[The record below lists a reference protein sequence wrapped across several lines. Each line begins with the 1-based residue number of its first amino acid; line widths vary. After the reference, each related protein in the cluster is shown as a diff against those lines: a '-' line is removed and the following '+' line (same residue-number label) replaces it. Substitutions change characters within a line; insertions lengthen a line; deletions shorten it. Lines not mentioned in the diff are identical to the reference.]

1 MTEWAFER
9 FRCEP
14 GDDGVL
20 VVTMNRPEKLNAMD
34 QQWFRELTELMGR
47 VGIDGDPTRA
57 VVLTAEGRAFS
68 AGGDID
74 MFHDLNG
81 DPAAVRPHLR
91 RVYDA
96 FHAVERCAVPVIA
109 AVQGLAFGGGT
120 ELCLACDVVL
130 AGESATFSFKE
141 VTVGLTP
148 GYGIVRGPDVLG
160 RHWTRYLA
168 LTGRTIDAAT
178 AARAGLVHEVLP
190 GAGLVPAAR
199 ELAAGIAANSP
210 LAVQVGKAFINRD
223 TGAGYNESVE
233 AVALLFSSAEHA
245 AAVQAFRSRRS

>member
-1 MTEWAFER
+1 MADHAYER
-9 FRCEP
+9 FDCEP
-14 GDDGVL
+14 GNDGVL

-34 QQWFRELTELMGR
+34 QLWFRELTELMGR
-47 VGIDGDPTRA
+47 VGVDGDPTRA
-57 VVLTAEGRAFS
+57 VVLTARGRAFS

-74 MFHDLNG
+74 MFHDLAG
-81 DPAAVRPHLR
+81 DPVAVRPHLR

-96 FHAVERCAVPVIA
+96 FHAVERCAVPVIV

-130 AGESATFSFKE
+130 AGESASFSFKE

-148 GYGIVRGPDVLG
+148 GYGIVRGPEVLG
-160 RHWTRYLA
+160 RQWTRYLA
-168 LTGRTIDAAT
+168 LTGRTVDAET

-190 GAGLVPAAR
+190 DAELLATAR
-199 ELAAGIAANSP
+199 ELAAEIAAQSP

-223 TGAGYNESVE
+223 AVGGFNESVE
-233 AVALLFSSAEHA
+233 AVALLFSSPEHA
-245 AAVQAFRSRRS
+245 SAVRAFRSR